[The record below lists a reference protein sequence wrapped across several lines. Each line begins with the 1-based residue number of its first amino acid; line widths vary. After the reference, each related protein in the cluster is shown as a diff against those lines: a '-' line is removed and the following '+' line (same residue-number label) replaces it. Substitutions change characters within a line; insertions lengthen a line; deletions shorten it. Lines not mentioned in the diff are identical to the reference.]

1 MMQFHSDA
9 SEIVLAVDGGGISI
23 AIDDK
28 HIFIKMNSRQLIDFA
43 LQLIKQSNR
52 EYVLEQEKSQ
62 TPQS

>member
-9 SEIVLAVDGGGISI
+9 SEIVLAVDGGGLSI

-28 HIFIKMNSRQLIDFA
+28 HVFIKMNSGQLADLGVQLIN
-43 LQLIKQSNR
+43 QSQR
-52 EYVLEQEKSQ
+52 EYVLEKEKNQ